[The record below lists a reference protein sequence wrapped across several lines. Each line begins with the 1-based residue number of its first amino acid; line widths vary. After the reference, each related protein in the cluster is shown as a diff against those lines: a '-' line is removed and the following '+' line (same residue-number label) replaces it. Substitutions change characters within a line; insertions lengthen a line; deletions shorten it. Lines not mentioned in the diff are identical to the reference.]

1 MNINLASQK
10 IQDIVVALTQDIE
23 PQKITDQTL
32 VRRKMSTFTY
42 GLCVA
47 LANRHALDAE
57 NLYLHYLVQGGLSKH
72 QALTVVERTSHT
84 FIYEDF
90 GKQCYAAGN
99 QVDVDEF
106 DYQEVFNLKQLIFA

>member
-10 IQDIVVALTQDIE
+10 IQDIMVALTKDIE
-23 PQKITDQTL
+23 PQEIADQTL

-47 LANRHALDAE
+47 VANRHSLDAE
-57 NLYLHYLVQGGLSKH
+57 SLYLHYLVLGGLSKQ
-72 QALTVVERTSHT
+72 QAHTVVERTSHT

-90 GKQCYAAGN
+90 GRSCYAGGN

-106 DYQEVFNLKQLIFA
+106 DYDEVINLKQLIFS